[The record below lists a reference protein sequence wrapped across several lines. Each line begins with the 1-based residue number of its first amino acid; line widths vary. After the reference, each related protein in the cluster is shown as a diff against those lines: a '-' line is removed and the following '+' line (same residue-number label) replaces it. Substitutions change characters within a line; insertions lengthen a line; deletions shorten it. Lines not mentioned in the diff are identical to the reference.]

1 MHFENSSWGTAVRA
15 VLGVVAISALSAC
28 GGGGGP
34 TLSGTAASGLP
45 IANATVAFKCS
56 SASGAIVS
64 ATTTTDANGA
74 YSKAV
79 AGGQA
84 PCLLQVAYTDASG
97 LPVTLTGYAAAEGTA
112 NVTPLTHAALTSG
125 LNVPD
130 ANAVFAAFDAT
141 TVATLKATDF
151 GAAWAALRDKLTAL
165 GLDTAS
171 VSSPFTGVL
180 KADSAN
186 LGQGYDGVLD
196 ALAAKGLAPA
206 QLIKL
211 AKGQNLLPTAQL
223 KLPAGPALTGTTLP
237 FTATDAK
244 DPDGQIASY
253 SWDFGDGTPAQTGA
267 TLSALSH
274 VYSSAGIKTVTLVVT
289 DNQGATSSTSA
300 TVNVSDVA
308 PANASPVAALAVS
321 DNAPAVNQ
329 AVSLSPLA
337 STDSDGRIVSYT
349 WSFGDGTLVSA
360 STPAV
365 QTHTYVSSG
374 VKTVQLK
381 VTDDTGASSIVTQ
394 SITVNAVAPAALS
407 TLPTVD
413 AAAPTATP
421 YASPGVLLAPKLQLS
436 SPTATLLG
444 AKVQIV
450 GGLKPFEDALTVNAL
465 AGVITSY
472 DAATGTLSL
481 VGEATVA
488 QYTALLQSVRYVNSG
503 SSQAPA
509 TGANTA
515 TGTGP
520 ATSASNNMR
529 QFLINVT
536 NAAGESSDTAVA
548 RASVDLAVVCD
559 VSAKPDI
566 SVVINE
572 ARGFDD
578 GAQMVP
584 FNTPTTSCTDITNE
598 GCLVPL
604 YLSGNEDVQT
614 FKAQVAPTP
623 CLPAGSAVSYHWE
636 IFFPVAAGGA
646 KYTAAGIVGY
656 YSPELTIEPGSLPD
670 LGIGVWRM
678 VLTVTT
684 PTVNGVPGQTV
695 VKRFRFGYQ
704 SSPLTLEMSTNCQ
717 SPLPVLNSKC
727 SIPAGLPVPPFTPT

>member
-196 ALAAKGLAPA
+196 ALASRGLVPA

-211 AKGQNLLPTAQL
+211 AKGQNVLPTAQF
-223 KLPAGPALTGTTLP
+223 KLPAGPALTGDTLAFSAP
-237 FTATDAK
+237 GAQ

-300 TVNVSDVA
+300 TVSVSDVA
-308 PANASPVAALAVS
+308 PAIAAPVAALAVS

-337 STDSDGRIVSYT
+337 STDSDGHIVSYT

-381 VTDDTGASSIVTQ
+381 VTDDTGATSIVTQ
-394 SITVNAVAPAALS
+394 SITV
-407 TLPTVD
+407 
-413 AAAPTATP
+413 TP

-548 RASVDLAVVCD
+548 RASVDLSVVCD

-566 SVVINE
+566 SVVVNE
-572 ARGFDD
+572 AYGFDD

-584 FNTPTTSCTDITNE
+584 FNTATTSCTDITNE
-598 GCLVPL
+598 GCRLL
-604 YLSGNEDVQT
+604 LDLSGNDGVQT
-614 FKAQVAPTP
+614 FKASVASTP

-636 IFFPVAAGGA
+636 IFFPVNAGGA
-646 KYTAAGIVGY
+646 KYTSAGIVGY
-656 YSPELTIEPGSLPD
+656 FSPELTIEPGSLPD

-727 SIPAGLPVPPFTPT
+727 SIPAGLPVPPFTPA